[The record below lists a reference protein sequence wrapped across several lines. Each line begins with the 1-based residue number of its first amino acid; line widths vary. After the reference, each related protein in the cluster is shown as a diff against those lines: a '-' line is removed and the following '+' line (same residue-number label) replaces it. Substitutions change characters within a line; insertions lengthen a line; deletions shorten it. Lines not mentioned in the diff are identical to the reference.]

1 MTDMTLT
8 FDVVDV
14 FTDRPFAGNQL
25 AVVHGAE
32 SLTSEDC
39 LAITREFSFSESVF
53 PGPVDPVT
61 GEYPTRIFT
70 PGGEIP
76 FAGHPTLGAAWSLR
90 SRGLLS
96 GPSVVQVCGAGRIP
110 VRFGDEAGDPDRVE
124 LSATPRDLV
133 GPLDEQLVGS
143 VLADLG
149 LSSADLA
156 GPVFAAGCGLT
167 FLHVPVVGDA
177 VARASAATARPLAHY
192 ADALSPSGSL
202 ADPLEGI
209 NLVSVTGQAPRLS
222 VHARVFVPGLLVPED
237 PATGSAAVGLG
248 VALVA
253 AGRLPAGGHVDITQG
268 VEIGRPSRLHA
279 RVEVGDGRAS
289 VCHVAGRV
297 CPVMRGEL
305 TPP

>member
-1 MTDMTLT
+1 MTLS

-14 FTDRPFAGNQL
+14 FTERPFAGNQL

-32 SLTSEDC
+32 RLDAAAC
-39 LAITREFSFSESVF
+39 LAITREFNFSETAF
-53 PGPVDPVT
+53 PGAVDPGT
-61 GEYPTRIFT
+61 GEYPSRIFT

-90 SRGLLS
+90 SRGLLTA
-96 GPSVVQVCGAGRIP
+96 PSAVQVCGAGRIP
-110 VRFGDEAGDPDRVE
+110 VRFGDDDRDRVE
-124 LSATPRDLV
+124 LTATPRDLV
-133 GPLDEQLVGS
+133 GPLDDRIVGS

-149 LSSADLA
+149 LSPEDLA
-156 GPVFAAGCGLT
+156 GPAYAAGCGLT
-167 FLHVPVVGDA
+167 FLHVPIVADA
-177 VARASAATARPLAHY
+177 VARATPSSRPLREY
-192 ADALSPSGSL
+192 AAQVAAQHPF

-209 NLVSVTGQAPRLS
+209 NLVAVTGAAPRLT

-248 VALVA
+248 VALA
-253 AGRLPAGGHVDITQG
+253 AGGTLPSGGELDIAQG
-268 VEIGRPSRLHA
+268 LEMGRPSRLHA
-279 RVEVGDGRAS
+279 RVEAEDGRAS
-289 VCHVAGRV
+289 RCYVAGRV